1 MNKIKISRDKHTGII
16 FDPRSGSHVLRNF
29 FAEVNNTINVGELF
43 NPARLLSPADAVL
56 DEQVK
61 NFMKGNRSFS
71 YLRIKSESDIVDL
84 NSCEQDDNENIETLK
99 VEAGFSNYFVFSIN
113 SVPYGIRR
121 ENLFKKFI
129 NSDSVQLIRLKR
141 ADLLSSILSI
151 YFARTSKIW
160 HKTDPNQII
169 STPETLKIPMEY
181 IVERLKLNLEVD
193 KDIDKYFPDIPTIYY
208 EQFQNNIHNLRNL
221 FEGIPKKIVS
231 NPYTKLGISYKK
243 HVENIDEIEDY
254 YEQFVND
261 NKEYFPQYFGKLP
274 HITIPASQGRQPR
287 DLSQLKMAVGV

>member
-43 NPARLLSPADAVL
+43 NPARLINESDINYNEYIKSLC
-56 DEQVK
+56 
-61 NFMKGNRSFS
+61 KGNRNFR
-71 YLRIKSESDIVDL
+71 YLGIIKPNILDL
-84 NSCEQDDNENIETLK
+84 DTCEQDDNENIETLK

-113 SVPYGIRR
+113 SLPYDNRR
-121 ENLFKKFI
+121 ENLFKKLI
-129 NSDSVQLIRLKR
+129 NSNVIQCIRLKR

-151 YFARTSKIW
+151 HFARTNKIW
-160 HKTDPNQII
+160 HRTDPNEII
-169 STPETLKIPMEY
+169 HVPELIKIPMDY
-181 IVERLKLNLEVD
+181 IEERLKLYIETD
-193 KDIDKYFPDIPTIYY
+193 KDINKYFPDIPTIYY
-208 EQFQNNIHNLRNL
+208 EQFQNNVHNLRNM

-231 NPYTKLGISYKK
+231 SPFIKLGINYKT

-274 HITIPASQGRQPR
+274 HVTIPASQGRQPR
-287 DLSQLKMAVGV
+287 DLSQLKMAVGI